1 MDREALRKKG
11 QEALN
16 KLRNTPNTMAQSR
29 RRLIEEG
36 RQLFAQHSKSSG
48 TTPRRPLRPAPTP
61 PPPPRPTLSK
71 PKAATPTPSQTRST
85 AGNQPPKNKPP
96 PPIVPPVVPPGTS
109 EASTGKAVKIDSTA
123 TDNNEGSDGEDSGW
137 DFDDFDDF

>member
-1 MDREALRKKG
+1 MTPTKTVVDREALRKKG

-61 PPPPRPTLSK
+61 PPRPKLLNPNAAVPTLSQSI
-71 PKAATPTPSQTRST
+71 T
-85 AGNQPPKNKPP
+85 NKPP
-96 PPIVPPVVPPGTS
+96 PQPSVVPPVVPPGIR
-109 EASTGKAVKIDSTA
+109 EASTGKAVKIESTT

-137 DFDDFDDF
+137 GFDDFDDF